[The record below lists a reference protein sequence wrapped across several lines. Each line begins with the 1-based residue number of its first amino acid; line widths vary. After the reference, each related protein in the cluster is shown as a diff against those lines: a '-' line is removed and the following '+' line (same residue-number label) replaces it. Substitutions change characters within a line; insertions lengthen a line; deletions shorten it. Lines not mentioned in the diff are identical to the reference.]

1 MLECRGLSKR
11 FDGVNALRD
20 VSFKLSSPRICAII
34 GPNGAGKTTLLNVL
48 TGFLRPDAGRWFLS
62 EFDLTRLHAPEIV
75 RLGLA
80 RTFQE
85 VRLIRDLAVIE
96 NVLLAV
102 SDRQTESL
110 LHAIAPFGLHK
121 EAETHRARALSEL
134 RLVGL
139 DSQASQRAGNLSY
152 GQQKLLSIACC
163 LATNA
168 KVLLF
173 DEPVAGVDPTMIE
186 AIGGIL
192 RELRRRGKLVVFVE
206 HDIAVVRQL
215 ADTVI
220 VLDDGAVIAEGSP
233 ADVLDRPDIVETF
246 LA

>member
-1 MLECRGLSKR
+1 
-11 FDGVNALRD
+11 
-20 VSFKLSSPRICAII
+20 
-34 GPNGAGKTTLLNVL
+34 
-48 TGFLRPDAGRWFLS
+48 
-62 EFDLTRLHAPEIV
+62 
-75 RLGLA
+75 
-80 RTFQE
+80 
-85 VRLIRDLAVIE
+85 
-96 NVLLAV
+96 
-102 SDRQTESL
+102 
-110 LHAIAPFGLHK
+110 
-121 EAETHRARALSEL
+121 
-134 RLVGL
+134 
-139 DSQASQRAGNLSY
+139 
-152 GQQKLLSIACC
+152 LLSIACC

-168 KVLLF
+168 KVLLL

-233 ADVLDRPDIVETF
+233 ADVLDRPDIVEAF